1 MYYLECWSNDQWVL
15 EWSAWFDTEII
26 LNIPRENLV
35 DFNLAEVSRNN
46 FALIDRCKSTLRSTC
61 SNITASPA
69 FTFFSTEVC
78 NFLKSCSWNAEARST
93 TFCKVTTTCFSKLPF
108 DNTWKTKWRFGNKV
122 RLKETYSIWK
132 NKNICWVWMTFLEFS
147 TFSWLV
153 LDLQQWY
160 LLSNV
165 LSKLHGSNYSCRF
178 IKKW

>member
-1 MYYLECWSNDQWVL
+1 MLEQWSM
-15 EWSAWFDTEII
+15 SFGMISKFDTEII

-46 FALIDRCKSTLRSTC
+46 FALVDRCKSTLRTTR

-78 NFLKSCSWNAEARST
+78 NFLKSSWNAEARST

-122 RLKETYSIWK
+122 RLKETCSIS
-132 NKNICWVWMTFLEFS
+132 VWMTFLEFS
-147 TFSWLV
+147 TFSWLA
-153 LDLQQWY
+153 LDVQQ
-160 LLSNV
+160 
-165 LSKLHGSNYSCRF
+165 
-178 IKKW
+178 